1 MIENANDDAV
11 RDAAL
16 FAAMNTGLLPQANT
30 SIFRYV
36 GTRGNAWD
44 FVEKTLL
51 TDTLPLSRA
60 TTLNDPFDTNPVIV
74 DDVVAADIFRF
85 AEELLKQQG
94 QVFDLAKVVDAQGR
108 PVSKQELEEHAT
120 ALIYSL
126 FKQRN
131 EACHIASFSRRISS
145 ELQWSHYGDSYK
157 GLAYHFVTRP
167 SEGSGFKHLRPVRY
181 SSQLPVILL
190 SEMMDHIN
198 AFQSGGG
205 FTLRWLAFEQRCFL
219 TKSLEWAYEEEERI
233 IKQGGISEISFLDR
247 ELVSIIVGPRF
258 PEAELDRLKAILT
271 KRQRPLKLFRAQ
283 SSPTSYAVEV
293 DWHNNLFP
301 A

>member
-1 MIENANDDAV
+1 MIDNADNEAV

-16 FAAMNTGLLPQANT
+16 FAATNTGLFPQANT
-30 SIFRYV
+30 SLFRYV
-36 GTRGNAWD
+36 GIRGNAWE
-44 FVEKTLL
+44 FIEKTLL

-74 DDVVAADIFRF
+74 NDVVTSDIFGF
-85 AEELLKQQG
+85 AEEMLRQQG
-94 QVFDLAKVVDAQGR
+94 QIFDLEKVVNEQGQR
-108 PVSKQELEEHAT
+108 VSKKELEERAT
-120 ALIYSL
+120 SLIHSL

-131 EACHIASFSRRISS
+131 EICHIASFTRRISS

-167 SEGSGFKHLRPVRY
+167 SHNSGFKLARPVRY
-181 SSQLPVILL
+181 SLQRPIILL
-190 SEMMDHIN
+190 SEMMDHIST
-198 AFQSGGG
+198 FQSGGG
-205 FTLRWLAFEQRCFL
+205 FTLRWLSFEQRCFL
-219 TKSLEWAYEEEERI
+219 AKSMEWAYEEEQRI
-233 IKQGGISEISFLDR
+233 IKQGGISEISFQDR

-258 PEAELDRLKAILT
+258 PQDHLERLKAILA

-293 DWHNNLFP
+293 DWHNNLFLS
-301 A
+301 